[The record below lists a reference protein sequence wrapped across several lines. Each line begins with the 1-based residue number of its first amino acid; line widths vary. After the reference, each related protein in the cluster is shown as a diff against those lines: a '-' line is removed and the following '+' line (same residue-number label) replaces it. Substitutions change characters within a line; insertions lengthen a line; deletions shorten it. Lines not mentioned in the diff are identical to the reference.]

1 MGDLHELGLVTH
13 GETVEALLD
22 NLREALDV
30 CLPDAADLNFVPYP
44 RLVFKLLS

>member
-1 MGDLHELGLVTH
+1 MTH

-22 NLREALDV
+22 NLSEVLGV
-30 CLPDAADLNFVPYP
+30 CLPDATDLNFVLYP